1 MNLAIKT
8 NEFDPHNIIISE
20 KTKNNVMNESDF
32 YMLIWSNELCSTNGI
47 FIYFNLK
54 NVRIEKYF
62 NKIKCV
68 FENNKE
74 NQKMI
79 TYIKS
84 IERLILNK
92 FKNNNN
98 KIMSRRI
105 YEQLDN
111 GFIKLYP
118 QNENIIY
125 KEHLNLRFLLKISGI
140 WSSNDNNSFGL
151 TFRFFII
158 NNQF

>member
-1 MNLAIKT
+1 MYLKIIK
-8 NEFDPHNIIISE
+8 
-20 KTKNNVMNESDF
+20 
-32 YMLIWSNELCSTNGI
+32 
-47 FIYFNLK
+47 
-54 NVRIEKYF
+54 
-62 NKIKCV
+62 KIK
-68 FENNKE
+68 NT
-74 NQKMI
+74 I

-92 FKNNNN
+92 FKNSNN

-105 YEQLDN
+105 YEQLEN

-118 QNENIIY
+118 QNDNIIY
-125 KEHLNLRFLLKISGI
+125 KEYTNLKFLLKISGI
-140 WSSNDNNSFGL
+140 WDSNDNNCFGL